1 MKTCVWGKNCGA
13 SCAPYQNYGIA
24 DPGDDELDAACLEHD
39 ICLCKARSVDARRAC
54 DQGLYRAASNLADEL
69 DECGGWNKVN
79 PFCWNDEIVCTAAS
93 IAKAMS
99 AVGSGDTIN
108 YECVL
113 HQEDGGDDDEYDPDD
128 DEYVDEYEYD
138 DEYEYEKEYEYEEE
152 TETLASAA
160 NGKKI
165 CSSALNALS
174 GSDFSTLAAALTEA
188 VGPLD
193 AFDGLPEKSIIVA
206 PTNEAFDAALTGLG
220 LTPAELLADKA
231 LLTTVLYDHI
241 GAVADDG
248 SITDLNGHAMMVMVD
263 GKEVPLKD
271 AAAAEAVTIADA
283 NGIGPVSATTPISCF
298 GGDQL
303 VFPSEAVIL
312 TKADETEAD
321 ETKAD
326 ETKAD
331 ETKADETK
339 ADETEADET
348 KADETE
354 ADETKADETEAKTP
368 GGETAMENIEE
379 GMAQASG
386 ATSLAAGAVAA
397 VMGLVATM
405 F

>member
-1 MKTCVWGKNCGA
+1 M
-13 SCAPYQNYGIA
+13 
-24 DPGDDELDAACLEHD
+24 
-39 ICLCKARSVDARRAC
+39 
-54 DQGLYRAASNLADEL
+54 
-69 DECGGWNKVN
+69 
-79 PFCWNDEIVCTAAS
+79 
-93 IAKAMS
+93 
-99 AVGSGDTIN
+99 
-108 YECVL
+108 
-113 HQEDGGDDDEYDPDD
+113 
-128 DEYVDEYEYD
+128 
-138 DEYEYEKEYEYEEE
+138 
-152 TETLASAA
+152 
-160 NGKKI
+160 
-165 CSSALNALS
+165 S

-220 LTPAELLADKA
+220 LTPAELLADKE
-231 LLTTVLYDHI
+231 LLTKVLYDHI

-298 GGDQL
+298 GGNQL
-303 VFPSEAVIL
+303 VFPSKAVIL
-312 TKADETEAD
+312 
-321 ETKAD
+321 
-326 ETKAD
+326 
-331 ETKADETK
+331 
-339 ADETEADET
+339 
-348 KADETE
+348 
-354 ADETKADETEAKTP
+354 TKADETEAKTP
-368 GGETAMENIEE
+368 GGETARENIEE